1 MAPSL
6 PRDYAGVV
14 LAAPVSFGYARGT
27 RHGVHWFLGQTLA
40 ALLRDS
46 GLGKHEIDGLAVA
59 SYTLAPDH
67 SAALAEHLGL
77 ELGWC
82 LDLPLGGASAVLAA
96 QRAARAVQ
104 AGDAEVV
111 ACLAA
116 DVLGDGAFVGLV
128 GGFSH
133 FSRDAVLPY
142 GAGGP
147 NQVFALITDHYMR
160 ETGTTREDFGA
171 VCVAQRRHGRANP
184 LALLRG
190 RLSLDDYLSAR
201 PIAPPLG
208 LYDCVMP
215 CCGAEGFLVM
225 DEDRARRLGLPAV
238 RLAAAAERHHS
249 FAADPVQR
257 FGGWAAT
264 ANRLYAQAGVA
275 PADVDFLQAYDD
287 YPVVVLMQL
296 EELGFCRAGAAAAF
310 VRERG
315 IGIGQALPVNTS
327 GGQLSVGQ
335 AGAAGGFLALT
346 EAIRQLTGRPL
357 GLAVPDARIGMVS
370 GYGTVTYDRG
380 LCSAAAVLRTAA

>member
-1 MAPSL
+1 MADSL
-6 PRDYAGVV
+6 PRDYAGVA
-14 LAAPVSFGYARGT
+14 LAAPVSFGYARGG
-27 RHGVHWFLGQTLA
+27 RRGVHWYFGQALATLLA
-40 ALLRDS
+40 DS
-46 GLGKHEIDGLAVA
+46 GLTKDAVDGLAVA

-67 SAALAEHLGL
+67 SVALAEHLGL

-82 LDLPLGGASAVLAA
+82 LDLPLGGASGVLAI

-116 DVLGDGAFVGLV
+116 DVLGDGAFAGLV
-128 GGFSH
+128 GGFSS

-171 VCVAQRRHGRANP
+171 VCVTQRRHGQANP
-184 LALLRG
+184 MALLRG
-190 RLSLDDYLSAR
+190 PLDLDVYLKAR

-215 CCGAEGFLVM
+215 CCGAEGLLVM
-225 DEDRARRLGLPAV
+225 AEDRARGLGLPYV

-257 FGGWAAT
+257 LGGWAAT
-264 ANRLYAQAGVA
+264 ADRLYAQAGLG
-275 PADVDFLQAYDD
+275 PADIDCLQAYDD

-296 EELGFCRAGAAAAF
+296 EELGFCAAGQAAAF
-310 VRERG
+310 VRDKG
-315 IGIGQALPVNTS
+315 IGVGQALPVNTS
-327 GGQLSVGQ
+327 GGQLSMGQ
-335 AGAAGGFLALT
+335 AGAAGGFVGLT

-357 GLAVPDARIGMVS
+357 GLAVENCATALVS

-380 LCSAAAVLRTAA
+380 LCSAAAILRAAP